1 MHIQARR
8 NQGGI
13 CPPPL
18 PYFGLIKGQTSLSK
32 DLHLP
37 LRFSELPTLL
47 KCVVSNLLFD
57 KRWRTLYDIQIC
69 SIHEFMNS
77 WIWSFIFLGKF
88 FILLISKCNFVLLVW
103 RMFERC
109 IHLLDFDFKL
119 ICYLVVN
126 AESGANVF
134 KPTFYF
140 GYISYRTS
148 FTFLFFYSTLYS
160 FSWVQNQNGQIINFQ
175 TFQKNVLKFIN
186 SEKATKFFEI
196 STNYLSYVL
205 PVK

>member
-1 MHIQARR
+1 
-8 NQGGI
+8 
-13 CPPPL
+13 
-18 PYFGLIKGQTSLSK
+18 
-32 DLHLP
+32 
-37 LRFSELPTLL
+37 
-47 KCVVSNLLFD
+47 
-57 KRWRTLYDIQIC
+57 
-69 SIHEFMNS
+69 MNS
-77 WIWSFIFLGKF
+77 WIWSFIFLEKF

-103 RMFERC
+103 RMFEHY

-160 FSWVQNQNGQIINFQ
+160 FSWVQNQNGQIINFHI
-175 TFQKNVLKFIN
+175 FQKNVLKKHTNVCLVGYFC
-186 SEKATKFFEI
+186 SFRLLCKFLFLFLMC
-196 STNYLSYVL
+196 LS
-205 PVK
+205 